1 MHITVVGA
9 GLSGPLLAQGLRR
22 AGIDVLVHERDEPD
36 RPDQGYRIAIA
47 PEGDLALRSCLPPS
61 RYQRV
66 LDTVGKRGSGWRVLD
81 PQLRI
86 VQETLVPT
94 PPDEERTGRHLT
106 VDRQTLR
113 RILLDGLDVRYRAPF
128 ERYELLPGD
137 RVRAHFGDGTS
148 VETDLLVGAD
158 GTHSRVRPQLLPDA
172 EIVELGQTEIFGKT
186 RLTGEAR
193 RLAPPVALDG
203 FCVITGPDGRFMPL
217 AAHEFRNGGD
227 DYLMWVVA
235 GPSELFPAELSTM
248 DKSDRR
254 EHAARLVADW
264 HPSLAALVR
273 LGDPATVGSTTIR
286 TAKPVPHWE
295 TVPVTLLGDA
305 AHTMVPQGTSAAVA
319 LRDAGLLC
327 RRITERGDRPLLDS
341 VAAYETEMLEYGF
354 AEVARSLA
362 SASS

>member
-1 MHITVVGA
+1 MHTTIVGA
-9 GLSGPLLAQGLRR
+9 GLAGPLLAQGLRR
-22 AGIDVLVHERDEPD
+22 AGVDVLVYERDEPD

-47 PEGDLALRSCLPPS
+47 AEGDLALRACLPPS
-61 RYQRV
+61 SYQRV

-81 PQLRI
+81 PQLR
-86 VQETLVPT
+86 VVRETLVPER
-94 PPDEERTGRHLT
+94 PDEAEHGRHLT

-128 ERYELLPGD
+128 ERYELLTDG
-137 RVRAHFGDGTS
+137 RVRASFGDGTS
-148 VETDLLVGAD
+148 IETDLLVGAD

-186 RLTGEAR
+186 PLTQQAR
-193 RLAPPVALDG
+193 ELAPAVALDG
-203 FCVITGPDGRFMPL
+203 FCVVAGRDGRFMPL
-217 AAHEFRNGGD
+217 AAHEFRHGGD
-227 DYLMWVVA
+227 DYLMWVVG
-235 GPSELFPAELSTM
+235 GPSALFPAELSTM
-248 DKSDRR
+248 DKANRR
-254 EHAARLVADW
+254 EHAATLVADW

-273 LGDPATVGSTTIR
+273 LGDPDTVGSTTIR

-327 RRITERGDRPLLDS
+327 RRLLDRGDRPLLDAVRS
-341 VAAYETEMLEYGF
+341 YETEMLDYGF
-354 AEVARSLA
+354 AEVARSLQA
-362 SASS
+362 VSS